1 MAELTVVGGDYEE
14 VDEELGQANDSL
26 GQISLTG
33 CESQV
38 VGALPSSAGAAA
50 FAGAASKLLTERD
63 ELAKTCG
70 QTRQGVQ
77 DTIESFARSEEEL
90 EQLAQGGLS
99 LLAGAKAG
107 MA

>member
-1 MAELTVVGGDYEE
+1 MIRWGKLVW
-14 VDEELGQANDSL
+14 LGVRTRWWGRCRPQR
-26 GQISLTG
+26 
-33 CESQV
+33 
-38 VGALPSSAGAAA
+38 GAAA

-77 DTIESFARSEEEL
+77 DTIESFAQTEEEL

-99 LLAGAKAG
+99 LLAGVRAG
-107 MA
+107 VA